1 MRNPFYFGV
10 DLKAVEGGA
19 AEKLA
24 AAGLNFNVEMSP
36 ALYRPD
42 LTSESNVQT
51 VENQFHIVRTDTK
64 QVISEKTV
72 SNKFRL
78 VQNTDAFSFIDA
90 SAVISE
96 IAITHGGVFQRG
108 ANVFMVGKYPT
119 ASLLDD
125 GSSIEHY
132 ILLSNGHTGKQNL
145 TARPLNVYTKTG
157 AIVSTTEDKSYA
169 IRHTTNMAKRMND
182 VLGAIKKFKEASTE
196 FVSNA
201 KNLHALPCSVT
212 QAEEYFKS
220 CMDVDNTED
229 SPSRQKNAIDKFSS
243 LFTAS
248 GGANWWNAY
257 QSLCEYITF
266 DRSSKSSKTTGSD
279 SAANRAYGVLFGA
292 SSRLMDDALVHALR
306 NVK

>member
-1 MRNPFYFGV
+1 MRNPFYFGTS
-10 DLKAVEGGA
+10 LKDVKGGG
-19 AEKLA
+19 AEKLK
-24 AAGLNFNVEMSP
+24 AAGLDFTVEMSP

-51 VENQFHIVRTDTK
+51 VDNQFHIVRTDTK

-78 VQNTDAFSFIDA
+78 AQNADAFSFIDA
-90 SAVISE
+90 TAVIAE
-96 IAITHGGVFQRG
+96 IEMTHGGVFQRG

-119 ASLLDD
+119 ASLLPD
-125 GSSIEHY
+125 GSTIEHY

-169 IRHTTNMAKRMND
+169 IRHTTNMAKRMKD
-182 VLGAIKKFKEASTE
+182 VLEAIKKFKDASTE
-196 FVSNA
+196 FAENA
-201 KNLHALPCSVT
+201 KKLYAVPCSAT
-212 QAEEYFKS
+212 EAENFFKS
-220 CMDVDNTED
+220 CLDVDDAED

-243 LFTAS
+243 LFLAS
-248 GGANWWNAY
+248 GGGNWWNAY

-266 DRSSKSSKTTGSD
+266 DRSSKSSKTTGAD
-279 SAANRAYGVLFGA
+279 SSSNRAYGVLFGA
-292 SSRLMDDALVHALR
+292 SSRTMDDALVHALR